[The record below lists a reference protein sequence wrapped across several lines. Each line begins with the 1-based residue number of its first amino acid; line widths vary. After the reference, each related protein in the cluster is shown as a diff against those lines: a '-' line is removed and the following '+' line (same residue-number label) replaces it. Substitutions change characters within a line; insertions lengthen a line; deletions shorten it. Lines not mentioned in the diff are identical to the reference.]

1 MPTEGGLLDGSTNGT
16 VNATGL
22 IGNETLDNST
32 DTDTFEIIDQPLE
45 ALRTSLKLEGDF
57 SSFDD
62 EAQQQ
67 FEEILL
73 YTL

>member
-1 MPTEGGLLDGSTNGT
+1 MN
-16 VNATGL
+16 VTGL

-32 DTDTFEIIDQPLE
+32 DTFAIIEQPLE

-62 EAQQQ
+62 EAKEQ

>member
-1 MPTEGGLLDGSTNGT
+1 
-16 VNATGL
+16 VTGL

-32 DTDTFEIIDQPLE
+32 DTFEIIEQPLE

-62 EAQQQ
+62 EAKEQ

-73 YTL
+73 QTL

>member
-1 MPTEGGLLDGSTNGT
+1 MPTEGGLLDGSTNET

-22 IGNETLDNST
+22 SGNETLDNST
-32 DTDTFEIIDQPLE
+32 DTFEIIEQPLE

-62 EAQQQ
+62 EAREQ

-73 YTL
+73 QTL

>member
-1 MPTEGGLLDGSTNGT
+1 MPTEGGLLDGSTNET

-22 IGNETLDNST
+22 NGNETLYNS
-32 DTDTFEIIDQPLE
+32 TDTFEITEQPLE

-62 EAQQQ
+62 EAQQK

-73 YTL
+73 QTL